1 VDLND
6 PGNQIHRFF
15 AGLSEHIF
23 ETELGVADPPLI
35 DYVADLL
42 FRFVRAE
49 SMVRI
54 RTLTGRPVTEV
65 AEMMGEADHRIGLA
79 RREVHRHI
87 GDFTLFWTGVYP
99 EALRE
104 MQRSDRKDQF
114 VDYCHQGKRAYHIA
128 STIPTDDEQ
137 SVPGSVLLDLSEH
150 FEMCAYGLREIRR
163 EWERRDDD
171 PDRPHVLLIG

>member
-1 VDLND
+1 MDLNA
-6 PGNQIHRFF
+6 PGNPIRRFF
-15 AGLSEHIF
+15 AGLSEHVF

-35 DYVADLL
+35 DYVTDLL
-42 FRFVRAE
+42 FRFVRTE
-49 SMVRI
+49 SMLRV
-54 RTLTGRPVTEV
+54 RTLAGRPVTEV
-65 AEMMGEADHRIGLA
+65 AEMLGEADHRIGMA

-104 MQRSDRKDQF
+104 MQRADRKDQF

-128 STIPTDDEQ
+128 STIPTDDQQ